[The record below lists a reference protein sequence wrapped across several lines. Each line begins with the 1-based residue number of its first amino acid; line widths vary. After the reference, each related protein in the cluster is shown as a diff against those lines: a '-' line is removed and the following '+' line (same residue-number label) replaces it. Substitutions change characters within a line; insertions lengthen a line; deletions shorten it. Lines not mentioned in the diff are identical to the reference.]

1 MKKLSNLLLVA
12 VAALGI
18 GLIGAS
24 LTGAMAQAPAPA
36 PLKPV
41 SPAALASSKEI
52 LDAKGANKIFSGAVV
67 GLTNR
72 IKDALL
78 QTNLNLQQ
86 DLNES
91 AQKVVKE
98 LNGREQEIGEQM
110 AKIYANSFT
119 EQELKDIA
127 TFYKSPLGKKVIDQ
141 EPVALQQSSVFMQT
155 WAGKMSEEIVAK
167 MRAEMKARGKP
178 VSG

>member
-1 MKKLSNLLLVA
+1 MKKLSYTLLA
-12 VAALGI
+12 SFAALG
-18 GLIGAS
+18 LAV
-24 LTGAMAQAPAPA
+24 TGAMAQAHKAA
-36 PLKPV
+36 PLNPV
-41 SPAALASSKEI
+41 SPAALASAKEI
-52 LDAKGANKIFSGAVV
+52 LIAKGADKIYQGAVV

-78 QTNLNLQQ
+78 QSNLNLQK
-86 DLNES
+86 DLDES
-91 AQKVVKE
+91 AQKVVKD

-127 TFYKSPLGKKVIDQ
+127 AFYKSPLGTKVIAQ
-141 EPVALQQSSVFMQT
+141 EPVALQQASVFMQE

>member
-1 MKKLSNLLLVA
+1 MKKLSYTLLAA

-18 GLIGAS
+18 AA
-24 LTGAMAQAPAPA
+24 TGAIAQAQAPKTA

-41 SPAALASSKEI
+41 SPAALISAKEI
-52 LDAKGANKIFSGAVV
+52 LDAKGAGKIFQGAIV

-72 IKDALL
+72 VKDALL
-78 QTNLNLQQ
+78 QTNLNLQK
-86 DLNES
+86 DLDET
-91 AQKVVKE
+91 ALKVVKE
-98 LNGREQEIGEQM
+98 LNGREQEIGEEM
-110 AKIYANSFT
+110 AKIYANSFS
-119 EQELKDIA
+119 EQELKDVA
-127 TFYKSPLGKKVIDQ
+127 AFYKSPLGKKVIEQ
-141 EPVALQQSSVFMQT
+141 EPVALQQSSVFMQD

>member
-1 MKKLSNLLLVA
+1 MKRLSHTLLAA

-18 GLIGAS
+18 TVA
-24 LTGAMAQAPAPA
+24 GAMAQAQAPAAA

-41 SPAALASSKEI
+41 SPAALASAKEI
-52 LDAKGANKIFSGAVV
+52 LEAKGANRIYAGAVV

-78 QTNLNLQQ
+78 QSNLNLQK
-86 DLNES
+86 DLDES
-91 AQKVVKE
+91 AQKVVKD

-110 AKIYANSFT
+110 AKIYANQFT
-119 EQELKDIA
+119 EQELKDLA
-127 TFYKSPLGKKVIDQ
+127 TFYKSPLGKKTIDQ
-141 EPVALQQSSVFMQT
+141 EPQALQQSSIFMQQ
-155 WAGKMSEEIVAK
+155 WATKMSEEIVTK